1 MTAMD
6 ELLSGSG
13 GEGSAGV
20 GGRREGGAGGLND
33 YYSDG
38 TGSVDDDAAL
48 ASVAGLFA
56 GASAGVGG
64 EAQQASMQSKRS
76 ALHVIRQQN
85 RCVVCGGVAC
95 VCLPPSP
102 AFSHGVRVC
111 MCGKQESP
119 VRPRWRLGQRWRPL
133 AHATCFQTITTV
145 ICGVQVHLQHCDH

>member
-1 MTAMD
+1 MAMD

-20 GGRREGGAGGLND
+20 GDRREGGAGGLND
-33 YYSDG
+33 FYSDG

-85 RCVVCGGVAC
+85 RCVVCGAVAC
-95 VCLPPSP
+95 VCLPLRPH
-102 AFSHGVRVC
+102 AHMVYVCVC
-111 MCGKQESP
+111 MCVCVASRNRRSGPDGGSGSGGVPSLMRRAFKRSP
-119 VRPRWRLGQRWRPL
+119 R
-133 AHATCFQTITTV
+133 
-145 ICGVQVHLQHCDH
+145 

>member
-1 MTAMD
+1 MCDTTGHDVTAMD

-85 RCVVCGGVAC
+85 RCVVWSCGLCLPSPFPRILTWCAC
-95 VCLPPSP
+95 VYVWQAGIAGLAQVAARAVVASP
-102 AFSHGVRVC
+102 RSCDVLSSDHHG
-111 MCGKQESP
+111 E
-119 VRPRWRLGQRWRPL
+119 
-133 AHATCFQTITTV
+133 T
-145 ICGVQVHLQHCDH
+145 